1 MMTRIS
7 YDIRTNSGV
16 RRINQCVDLDEL
28 FNKTIHVEDMGDH
41 WHVSLGQSALV
52 CAVRKRDQRVTVV
65 EESSLVRR

>member
-1 MMTRIS
+1 MTRIS
-7 YDIRTNSGV
+7 YDVRTNGDV
-16 RRINQCVDLDEL
+16 CRINQCVDLDEL
-28 FNKTIHVEDMGDH
+28 FNKAIHVEDMGDH